1 MIETVLVAILR
12 KVIFMGLV
20 FGWFKVVDNYYLKSF
35 DTDVEIG
42 KNPIAIAIVV
52 GLFFV
57 ALALA

>member
-1 MIETVLVAILR
+1 MIETIVTAIAR
-12 KVIFMGLV
+12 KIIFMALL
-20 FGWFKVVDNYYLKSF
+20 FGAYKAIDNFYLKSF

-57 ALALA
+57 ALAFA